1 MKSVQHV
8 ERVARGPL
16 EVFVYKIEI
25 SWQFYAKQN
34 VSEWDSCN
42 SVICISFLKLLHLY
56 FLTCF

>member
-25 SWQFYAKQN
+25 SWQFYAKLKMLVN
-34 VSEWDSCN
+34 GIHVIVSFASL
-42 SVICISFLKLLHLY
+42 FLNY
-56 FLTCF
+56 STYIF